1 MIKENEY
8 MVEITEVLSR
18 LVKINASSREDAI
31 SKVEEKY
38 FSGEITLNA
47 DDMKES
53 DINVYKEII
62 PKKKRDN
69 YEIEIN

>member
-47 DDMKES
+47 EDMKES